1 MFVTRSSPF
10 SSPDMR
16 GGGSPLP
23 KMQLQM
29 QIQQLKSAP
38 ILNPNYGM
46 VQTYL
51 DLLNQLMD
59 VSVSTQGAYG
69 VKIWLIEVQAFTRQ
83 LQKRMFQGCPLT
95 PQEKQSVLYFCHYWR
110 NSLHPAYAM
119 AAPEAQIVLIALTE
133 FASL

>member
-1 MFVTRSSPF
+1 MTCL
-10 SSPDMR
+10 
-16 GGGSPLP
+16 LP
-23 KMQLQM
+23 
-29 QIQQLKSAP
+29 SRT
-38 ILNPNYGM
+38 NSH
-46 VQTYL
+46 TSL

-110 NSLHPAYAM
+110 NSLHPAVS
-119 AAPEAQIVLIALTE
+119 VLVSYSE
-133 FASL
+133 ESC